1 MSNLIVAKRY
11 AQALYQEA
19 EKDGVVAAVDADV
32 ALIHDSMNGS
42 PELVRFFE
50 SPVISR
56 EKKGTVV
63 DALFGERLKPLTLR
77 FLKLLIEK
85 RREDAFPAV
94 VRAYQALRD
103 QQEGIVEVKARSA
116 KPLSEQDEADLKAA
130 LATLTGQT
138 VRLNTT
144 IDTGL
149 IGGVVV
155 RVGDTVYD
163 GSVRHQLEALR
174 DSLGQK
180 AAVSL
185 N

>member
-1 MSNLIVAKRY
+1 MSNLIVAERY
-11 AQALYQEA
+11 ARALYGEA
-19 EKDGVVAAVDADV
+19 EKTGMITAADGDV
-32 ALIHDSMNGS
+32 ALIRDSLDAS

-50 SPVISR
+50 SPVIPR
-56 EKKGTVV
+56 EKKESVV
-63 DALFGERLKPLTLR
+63 DALFAERLQPLTLR

-94 VRAYQALRD
+94 VRAYRALRD
-103 QQEGIVEVKARSA
+103 KQEGIIEIKARSA
-116 KPLSEQDEADLKAA
+116 KPLTAEEEAELKAA
-130 LATLTGQT
+130 LAKLTGQT

-144 IDTGL
+144 IDASL

-163 GSVRHQLEALR
+163 GSVRHQLEGLR
-174 DSLGQK
+174 EKLGQQ
-180 AAVSL
+180 ASVSL